1 MLLIRMTVW
10 EPDGWNFSNTKTKLI
25 VLGNDQDS
33 DTTDSSDDEQLF
45 TKSKI
50 LRKKRYKKI
59 DKEELLPE

>member
-1 MLLIRMTVW
+1 MTVW
-10 EPDGWNFSNTKTKLI
+10 EPDGWNFSNTKTKLTI
-25 VLGNDQDS
+25 LGNDQDS

-45 TKSKI
+45 TKSKT

>member
-1 MLLIRMTVW
+1 MTVW

-45 TKSKI
+45 TKI
-50 LRKKRYKKI
+50 
-59 DKEELLPE
+59 